1 MRKRE
6 RRRYLTE
13 RYRNRQI
20 RLEQSLNGAPFDFDR
35 RPRSD
40 YAKKNAF
47 LCILKGDYTETGWRW
62 GISNAEPMSAERYG
76 RLRRHSFSDC
86 GRPKCPHCSNP
97 RHNGFGTKKARLT
110 IQEVVAEQQFKDAIY
125 EYLETRGE
133 QDDYED

>member
-13 RYRNRQI
+13 RYRTRQI
-20 RLEQSLNGAPFDFDR
+20 RLEHDLNGKPFDFGR

-40 YAKKNAF
+40 RARKYAF
-47 LCILKGDYTETGWRW
+47 ICMLKGDYTETGWRW
-62 GISNAEPMSAERYG
+62 GIDRTEEMSAERYG

-97 RHNGFGTKKARLT
+97 RHNGFENRMARLT
-110 IQEVVAEQQFKDAIY
+110 IQEVVAEQQFKDELY
-125 EYLETRGE
+125 EYLETKGE
-133 QDDYED
+133 QDD